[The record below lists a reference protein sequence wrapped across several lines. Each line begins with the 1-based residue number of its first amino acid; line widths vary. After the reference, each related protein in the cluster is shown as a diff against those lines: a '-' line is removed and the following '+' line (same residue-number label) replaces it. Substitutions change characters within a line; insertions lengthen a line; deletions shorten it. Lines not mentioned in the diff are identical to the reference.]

1 MEHTIWVEKYR
12 PKTIDECILPFRIKQ
27 AFMKYISDGEI
38 SSNLLLEGPPGLG
51 KTTIALAAMHEL
63 DADYIFINASL
74 NGNIDTIRYEAQ
86 SFATKMSL
94 QGKRKYIIW
103 DEAERMSLASQDA
116 IRSFIEEFSRTC
128 GFIFTCNNKNQ
139 IHPAI
144 ISRLA
149 SVDFSITK
157 EEKPL
162 LLKQYYKRVLEILDE
177 EKIEY
182 DKNAIVEY
190 IAKRKNS
197 VDFRNILIHLQHV
210 SRLGKITS
218 DTLIHKVDERFLD
231 LTGYLKARDFDSVR
245 KWVVDNPEFG
255 SSNLYRL
262 FYDNLESVFPDN
274 KPLMATIIILIGK
287 YQYQNEFVAD
297 QEINT
302 AAFLTE
308 CMLEIGSSK

>member
-12 PKTIDECILPFRIKQ
+12 PKTINECILPFRIKQ
-27 AFMKYISDGEI
+27 SFMKYIEDGEI

-63 DADYIFINASL
+63 DCEYIMINASL
-74 NGNIDTIRYEAQ
+74 DGNIDMIRYEAQ

-94 QGKRKYIIW
+94 DGKRKYIIW
-103 DEAERMSLASQDA
+103 DEAERMSAAAQDA
-116 IRSFIEEFSRTC
+116 IRSFIEEFSMTC
-128 GFIFTCNNKNQ
+128 GFIFTCNNKNL
-139 IHPAI
+139 IHSAI
-144 ISRLA
+144 RSRLA
-149 SVDFSITK
+149 TIDFSITR

-162 LLKQYYKRVLEILDE
+162 LLKQYYKRVIEILDE
-177 EKIEY
+177 ENIEY
-182 DKNAIVEY
+182 DKKAIVDY
-190 IAKRKNS
+190 IAQRKNS

-210 SRLGKITS
+210 SKLGKITE
-218 DTLIHKVDERFLD
+218 DTLFHKIDERFLD
-231 LTGYLKARDFDSVR
+231 LISYLKAKNFDSVR

-262 FYDNLESVFPDN
+262 FYDNLESSFGSN
-274 KPLMATIIILIGK
+274 KALMAAIIILIGK

-302 AAFLTE
+302 AAFLVE
-308 CMLEIGSSK
+308 CMLEIGSK